1 MAEYYGIVRS
11 NDHELRHYG
20 VRGMKWG
27 VRKARESGN
36 NLRLTYHY
44 LRAKHKLKKLKRD
57 SNWFI
62 HQKKG
67 DLWGKLASSKSA
79 IGKTAAVLTGAHIR
93 KYKHYIEGS
102 TPGDMYKDK
111 KYENFKKEMNQAFKG
126 TKYDPVVKQRAENLK
141 KARRSKKF
149 KQIRNKIMS

>member
-11 NDHELRHYG
+11 TDHELRHYG

-44 LRAKHKLKKLKRD
+44 LRAKHKLNKLKKD
-57 SNWFI
+57 SNWLT
-62 HQKKG
+62 HQIKG
-67 DLWGKLASSKSA
+67 NMWDKLASSKSA
-79 IGKTAAVLTGAHIR
+79 IGKTAAVLTGAHVR
-93 KYKHYIEGS
+93 KWKHYFEAS
-102 TPGDMYKDK
+102 TPGDMYNDA
-111 KYENFKKEMNQAFKG
+111 KYERFKNEMNQAFKG
-126 TKYDPVVKQRAENLK
+126 TKYDPVAKQRAKNLK

-149 KQIRNKIMS
+149 KVIRNKIIS